1 MLVLRWE
8 MFMLLNI
15 ETPEREKARRCG
27 LQVKMG
33 RWQQVDGRIGLSE
46 IPAWL
51 PVSDVLLRNFRHVAN
66 DNDFL

>member
-1 MLVLRWE
+1 MVLRWE

-15 ETPEREKARRCG
+15 ETPEIEKARRCG

-46 IPAWL
+46 IPA
-51 PVSDVLLRNFRHVAN
+51 
-66 DNDFL
+66 